1 MRQTSTWMIASTCAL
16 LAACATGVDSGD
28 TGAAGTGD
36 SGVGLEASPETASA
50 RDAGSSGGH
59 DGATAQETSASTQDG
74 GSMGDDAS
82 AADDAPTFEEAATS
96 QDSANV
102 LDTGTTSVPET
113 GTTSGGICGS
123 DPKYAI
129 EAAAEALSGKITFC
143 FSGVCDPGQ
152 CCYEEL
158 DPGNVCVAE

>member
-1 MRQTSTWMIASTCAL
+1 MRQTWTWMIASVCAL

-28 TGAAGTGD
+28 IAAGTGD
-36 SGVGLEASPETASA
+36 SGAGLEASPETASG
-50 RDAGSSGGH
+50 RDAGSSVH
-59 DGATAQETSASTQDG
+59 DSAAAEDACASPQDG

-82 AADDAPTFEEAATS
+82 TADDAPTIEEAATT
-96 QDSANV
+96 QDSATAPE
-102 LDTGTTSVPET
+102 TGTTSGPDT

-143 FSGVCDPGQ
+143 FTGVCDPGQ
-152 CCYEEL
+152 CCYEQL
-158 DPGNVCVAE
+158 NPGNVCVAE